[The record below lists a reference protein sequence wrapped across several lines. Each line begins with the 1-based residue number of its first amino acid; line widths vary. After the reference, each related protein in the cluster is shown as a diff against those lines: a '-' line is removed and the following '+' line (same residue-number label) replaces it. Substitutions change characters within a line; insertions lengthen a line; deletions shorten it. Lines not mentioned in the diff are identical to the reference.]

1 MTINKLT
8 ASFGKLNGESLELTD
23 GLNVICAPNE
33 SGKSTW
39 CAFIRAMLYGIDSAE
54 RQKAGHLPDKLRY
67 APWSGAAMQG
77 EMELSAGGKDITI
90 TRTTKLKSA
99 PMREF
104 SAVYTGT
111 SIPVEGLDAANAG
124 EMLTGASREV
134 FKRSA
139 FVEQGSI
146 VISSSPE
153 LEKRISAIVSTGDE
167 DCSFTE
173 ADEQLR
179 AWQRSRR
186 YNRRGKLPEL
196 EERMAETKK
205 RLAELDSLANESERL
220 TQQLEQGRQNCRQL
234 ENAITESRKTARR
247 DALSNLQNLR
257 KELNAANEAHE
268 KADDERDARRAALCG
283 CVIGERLPDEVA
295 AEVRADTE
303 KCLELKEVSE
313 RRTSPFAAVLLLI
326 LALAVIASAIFIV
339 PADFALY
346 AFIAGGVLCFAALL
360 LAIRYSKAKNA
371 ASDAGRQRRILLSK
385 YKAEDERGIK
395 SCYEEFLKLFDELS
409 AAENEEKRTAQRLA
423 EMRTT
428 QEKTEAK
435 TLQELDFSGGDNEAS
450 QLSRE
455 LSAAQRSCDM
465 LSARISEIKGRVDAM
480 GDPLVLGSE
489 LNNMESL
496 YAALQSEYDAIAL
509 AVDTLRAA
517 DADIQGRFSP
527 ELGKLAAHYMSVVTD
542 GRYEGVLINRDFSA
556 KTKLSGDT
564 VPRET
569 EYLSAGT
576 LDLMYLAV
584 RLAVCTLALPENS
597 ACPLILDDALVNFD
611 AERTQQAMKLLREIS
626 KQRQVILFTCK
637 EV

>member
-111 SIPVEGLDAANAG
+111 NIPVEGLDAANAG

-346 AFIAGGVLCFAALL
+346 AFIAGGVLCLAALL

-489 LNNMESL
+489 LKNMESL

-584 RLAVCTLALPENS
+584 RLAVCMLALPENS
-597 ACPLILDDALVNFD
+597 ACPLILDDAFVNFD

>member
-346 AFIAGGVLCFAALL
+346 AFIAGGVLCLAALL
-360 LAIRYSKAKNA
+360 LDIRYSKAKNA

>member
-8 ASFGKLNGESLELTD
+8 ASFGKLNGESLELTE

-90 TRTTKLKSA
+90 TRATKLKSA

-111 SIPVEGLDAANAG
+111 NVPVEGLDAANAG

-146 VISSSPE
+146 AVSSSPE
-153 LEKRISAIVSTGDE
+153 LEKRIGAIVSTGDE

-234 ENAITESRKTARR
+234 ENEITESRKTARR

-283 CVIGERLPDEVA
+283 CVIGERQPDEAA
-295 AEVRADTE
+295 AEVKADTA
-303 KCLELKEVSE
+303 KCLELKEISE
-313 RRTSPFAAVLLLI
+313 KKTSPVLSTVLLLI
-326 LALAVIASAIFIV
+326 ALAVIAAAIFII
-339 PADFALY
+339 PQAYTPY
-346 AFIAGGVLCFAALL
+346 AFLAGGVLCLISAALYVRH
-360 LAIRYSKAKNA
+360 IKAKNA
-371 ASDAGRQRRILLSK
+371 AHDAGRQRKLLLSK
-385 YKAEDERGIK
+385 YKAEDESGIK

-409 AAENEEKRTAQRLA
+409 AAEKEEKRTAQRLA

-465 LSARISEIKGRVDAM
+465 LSARISEIKGRIDAM

-517 DADIQGRFSP
+517 DADIQSRFSP

-542 GRYEGVLINRDFSA
+542 GRYESVLINRDFSA

-597 ACPLILDDALVNFD
+597 ACPLILDDTLVNLD

>member
-8 ASFGKLNGESLELTD
+8 ASFGKLNGESLELTE

-90 TRTTKLKSA
+90 TRATKLKSA

-111 SIPVEGLDAANAG
+111 NVPVEGLDAANAG

-146 VISSSPE
+146 AVSSSPE
-153 LEKRISAIVSTGDE
+153 LEKRIGAIVSTGDE

-186 YNRRGKLPEL
+186 YNRRGKLSEL

-234 ENAITESRKTARR
+234 ENEITESRKTARR

-283 CVIGERLPDEVA
+283 CVIGERQPDEAA
-295 AEVRADTE
+295 AEVKADTA
-303 KCLELKEVSE
+303 KCLELKEISE
-313 RRTSPFAAVLLLI
+313 KKTSPVLSTVLLLI
-326 LALAVIASAIFIV
+326 ALAVIAAAIFII
-339 PADFALY
+339 PQAYTPY
-346 AFIAGGVLCFAALL
+346 AFLAGGVLCLISAALYVRH
-360 LAIRYSKAKNA
+360 IKAKNA
-371 ASDAGRQRRILLSK
+371 AHDAGRQRKLLLSK
-385 YKAEDERGIK
+385 YKAEDESGIK

-409 AAENEEKRTAQRLA
+409 AAEKEEKRTAQRLA

-465 LSARISEIKGRVDAM
+465 LSARISEIKGRIDAM

-517 DADIQGRFSP
+517 DADIQSRFSP

-542 GRYEGVLINRDFSA
+542 GRYESVLINRDFSA

-597 ACPLILDDALVNFD
+597 ACPLILDDTLVNLD

>member
-139 FVEQGSI
+139 FIEQGSI

>member
-186 YNRRGKLPEL
+186 YNRRGQLPEL

-339 PADFALY
+339 PTDFALY
-346 AFIAGGVLCFAALL
+346 AFIAGGVLCLAALL

>member
-99 PMREF
+99 PMREL

-111 SIPVEGLDAANAG
+111 NIPVEGLDAANAG

-313 RRTSPFAAVLLLI
+313 RRTSPYAAVLLLI
-326 LALAVIASAIFIV
+326 LALAVIASAIFIL

-346 AFIAGGVLCFAALL
+346 AFIAGGVLCLAALL

>member
-99 PMREF
+99 PMREL

-111 SIPVEGLDAANAG
+111 NIPVEGLDAANAG

-346 AFIAGGVLCFAALL
+346 AFIAGGVLCLAALL

-480 GDPLVLGSE
+480 GDPMVLGSE

>member
-346 AFIAGGVLCFAALL
+346 AFVAGGVLCLAALL

>member
-90 TRTTKLKSA
+90 TRATKLKSA

-111 SIPVEGLDAANAG
+111 NVPVEGIDAANAG

-146 VISSSPE
+146 AVSSSPE
-153 LEKRISAIVSTGDE
+153 LEKRIGAIVSTGDE
-167 DCSFTE
+167 NCSFTE

-234 ENAITESRKTARR
+234 ENEITESRKTARR

-283 CVIGERLPDEVA
+283 CVIGERQPDEAA
-295 AEVRADTE
+295 AEVKADTA
-303 KCLELKEVSE
+303 KCLELKEISE
-313 RRTSPFAAVLLLI
+313 KKTSPGLSTVLLVI
-326 LALAVIASAIFIV
+326 ALAVIAAAIFII
-339 PADFALY
+339 PQAYTPY
-346 AFIAGGVLCFAALL
+346 AFLAGGVLCLISAALYVRH
-360 LAIRYSKAKNA
+360 IKAKNA
-371 ASDAGRQRRILLSK
+371 AHDAGRQRKLLLSK
-385 YKAEDERGIK
+385 YKAEDESGIK

-409 AAENEEKRTAQRLA
+409 AAEKEEKRTAQRLA

-465 LSARISEIKGRVDAM
+465 LSARISEIKGRIDAM

-517 DADIQGRFSP
+517 DADIQSRFSP

-542 GRYEGVLINRDFSA
+542 GRYESVLINRDFSA

-597 ACPLILDDALVNFD
+597 ACPLILDDTLVNLD

>member
-346 AFIAGGVLCFAALL
+346 AFIAGGVLCLAALF

>member
-99 PMREF
+99 PMREL

-111 SIPVEGLDAANAG
+111 NIPVEGLDAANAG

-220 TQQLEQGRQNCRQL
+220 AQQLEQGRQNCRQL

-313 RRTSPFAAVLLLI
+313 IRTSPFAAVLLLI

-339 PADFALY
+339 PADFAIY
-346 AFIAGGVLCFAALL
+346 AFIAGGVLCLAALL

>member
-346 AFIAGGVLCFAALL
+346 AFIAGGVLCLAALL

-409 AAENEEKRTAQRLA
+409 SAENEEKRTAQRLA

>member
-99 PMREF
+99 PMREL

-111 SIPVEGLDAANAG
+111 NIPVEGLDAANAG

-346 AFIAGGVLCFAALL
+346 AFIAGGVLCLAALL
-360 LAIRYSKAKNA
+360 LAIGYSKAKNA

-584 RLAVCTLALPENS
+584 RLAVCTLALPENA

>member
-339 PADFALY
+339 PTDFALY
-346 AFIAGGVLCFAALL
+346 AFIAGGVLCLAALL

>member
-54 RQKAGHLPDKLRY
+54 RQKARHLPDKLRY

-90 TRTTKLKSA
+90 TRATKLKSA

-111 SIPVEGLDAANAG
+111 NVPVEGLDAANAG

-146 VISSSPE
+146 AVSSSPE
-153 LEKRISAIVSTGDE
+153 LEKRIGAIVSTGDE
-167 DCSFTE
+167 NCSFTE

-234 ENAITESRKTARR
+234 ENEITESRKTARR

-268 KADDERDARRAALCG
+268 KADDERDARRAVLCG
-283 CVIGERLPDEVA
+283 CVIGERQPDEVA
-295 AEVRADTE
+295 AEVKADTA
-303 KCLELKEVSE
+303 KCLELKEISE
-313 RRTSPFAAVLLLI
+313 KKTSPVLSTVLLLI
-326 LALAVIASAIFIV
+326 ALAVIAAAIFII
-339 PADFALY
+339 PQAYTPY
-346 AFIAGGVLCFAALL
+346 AFLAGGVLCLISAALYVRH
-360 LAIRYSKAKNA
+360 IKAKNA
-371 ASDAGRQRRILLSK
+371 AHDAGRQRKLLLSK
-385 YKAEDERGIK
+385 YKAEDESGIK

-409 AAENEEKRTAQRLA
+409 AAEKEEKRTAQRLA

-465 LSARISEIKGRVDAM
+465 LSARISEIKGRIDAM

-517 DADIQGRFSP
+517 DADIQSRFSP

-542 GRYEGVLINRDFSA
+542 GRYESVLINRDFSA

-597 ACPLILDDALVNFD
+597 ACPLILDDTLVNLD

>member
-99 PMREF
+99 PMREL

-111 SIPVEGLDAANAG
+111 NIPVEGLDAANAG

-268 KADDERDARRAALCG
+268 TADDERDARRAALCG

-313 RRTSPFAAVLLLI
+313 RRTSPYAAVLLLI

-346 AFIAGGVLCFAALL
+346 AFIAGGVLCLAALL

>member
-54 RQKAGHLPDKLRY
+54 RQKAGYLPDKLRY

-99 PMREF
+99 PMREL

-111 SIPVEGLDAANAG
+111 NIPVEGLDAANAG

-346 AFIAGGVLCFAALL
+346 AFIAGGVLCLAALL

-428 QEKTEAK
+428 QEKTETK

>member
-268 KADDERDARRAALCG
+268 KADDECDARRAALCG

-346 AFIAGGVLCFAALL
+346 AFIAGGVLCLAALL

>member
-99 PMREF
+99 PMREL

-111 SIPVEGLDAANAG
+111 NIPVEGLDAANAG

-346 AFIAGGVLCFAALL
+346 AFIAGGVLCLAALL

-542 GRYEGVLINRDFSA
+542 GRYEGVLVNRDFSA

>member
-346 AFIAGGVLCFAALL
+346 AFIAGGVLCLAALL

-465 LSARISEIKGRVDAM
+465 LSARISEIKGRVDTM

>member
-90 TRTTKLKSA
+90 TRATKLKSA

-111 SIPVEGLDAANAG
+111 NVPVEGLDAANAG

-146 VISSSPE
+146 AVSSSPE
-153 LEKRISAIVSTGDE
+153 LEKRIGAIVSTGDE

-234 ENAITESRKTARR
+234 ENEITESRKTARR

-283 CVIGERLPDEVA
+283 CVIGERQPDEAA
-295 AEVRADTE
+295 AEVKADTA
-303 KCLELKEVSE
+303 KCLELKEISE
-313 RRTSPFAAVLLLI
+313 KKTSPVLSTVLLVI
-326 LALAVIASAIFIV
+326 ALAVIAAAIFII
-339 PADFALY
+339 PQAYTPY
-346 AFIAGGVLCFAALL
+346 AFLAGGVLCLISAALYVRH
-360 LAIRYSKAKNA
+360 IKAKNA
-371 ASDAGRQRRILLSK
+371 AHDAGRQRKLLLSK
-385 YKAEDERGIK
+385 YKAEDESGIK

-409 AAENEEKRTAQRLA
+409 AAEKEEKRTAQRLA

-428 QEKTEAK
+428 QEITEAK

-455 LSAAQRSCDM
+455 LSAVQRSCDM
-465 LSARISEIKGRVDAM
+465 LSARISEIKGRIDAM

-517 DADIQGRFSP
+517 DADIQSRFSP

-542 GRYEGVLINRDFSA
+542 GRYESVLINRDFSA

-597 ACPLILDDALVNFD
+597 ACPLILDDTLVNLD

>member
-99 PMREF
+99 PMREL

-111 SIPVEGLDAANAG
+111 NVPVEGLDDANAG

-346 AFIAGGVLCFAALL
+346 AFIAGGVLCLAALL
-360 LAIRYSKAKNA
+360 LVIRYSKAKNA

>member
-99 PMREF
+99 PMREL

-111 SIPVEGLDAANAG
+111 NIPVEGLDAANAG

-220 TQQLEQGRQNCRQL
+220 AQQLEQGRQNCRQL

-339 PADFALY
+339 PADFAIY
-346 AFIAGGVLCFAALL
+346 AFIAGGVLCLAALL

>member
-99 PMREF
+99 PMREL

-111 SIPVEGLDAANAG
+111 NIPVEGLDAANAG

-303 KCLELKEVSE
+303 KCLKLKEVSE

-346 AFIAGGVLCFAALL
+346 AFIAGGVLCLAALL

>member
-99 PMREF
+99 PMREL

-313 RRTSPFAAVLLLI
+313 RRTSPYAAVLLLI

-346 AFIAGGVLCFAALL
+346 AFIAGGVLCLAALL

>member
-99 PMREF
+99 PMREL

-111 SIPVEGLDAANAG
+111 NIPVEGLDAANAG

-346 AFIAGGVLCFAALL
+346 AFIAGGVLCLAALL

-428 QEKTEAK
+428 QEKTETK